1 MTFKYQ
7 VSGLNLISDIEIPTL
22 RSKEFDQANI
32 EVLISTNVQIPNK
45 IIEYL
50 PDGKILYK
58 DVCENVFL
66 ISGSKIFVTIK
77 GENFHQASI
86 SLVGIPLGYVLQ
98 NNDFQVLH
106 GSSVTSTGSAV
117 CFVGK
122 SGAGKSS
129 LAMAL
134 VDRGSKLVT
143 EDLCIIKNSDI
154 YNFSD
159 WLKTNIESLPEDIK
173 YSSKIQIKKDS
184 RDRVFYKLSNEHI
197 SNMKSGLKAIYFLE
211 EAEHRV
217 IKKLG
222 AAESF
227 KYLFT
232 YAYRKNDVDV
242 ESFKKIAKISKDVEC
257 FSFSR
262 DLTKP
267 FEENAGLVFDHLD
280 INFPGLFFPKTDS
293 T

>member
-7 VSGLNLISDIEIPTL
+7 VSGLNLVSDIEIPTL
-22 RSKEFDQANI
+22 RSKKFVKADI
-32 EVLISTNVQIPNK
+32 EVRISSKVQTPNK
-45 IIEYL
+45 VIEYS

-58 DVCENVFL
+58 DICENAFL
-66 ISGSKIFVTIK
+66 ISGSKIFVRMK
-77 GENFHQASI
+77 GKNIDQASI

-98 NNDFQVLH
+98 NNNFQVLH
-106 GSSVTSTGSAV
+106 GSSVASADSAV
-117 CFVGK
+117 CFIGK

-134 VDRGSKLVT
+134 VDRGLKLVT
-143 EDLCIIKNSDI
+143 EDLCVIKNSNI

-159 WLKTNIESLPEDIK
+159 CVKTNMESLPVGIR
-173 YSSKIQIKKDS
+173 YLSKILIKKDS
-184 RDRVFYKLSNEHI
+184 RDRVFYKLSSKHLGSIKNP
-197 SNMKSGLKAIYFLE
+197 LKAIYFLK
-211 EAEHRV
+211 EAEHGV

-232 YAYRKNDVDV
+232 YAYRKNDVDI
-242 ESFKKIAKISKDVEC
+242 ESFKEIAKISKEVEC
-257 FSFSR
+257 FSLSR

-267 FEENAGLVFDHLD
+267 LEENAELVFDHLD
-280 INFPGLFFPKTDS
+280 I
-293 T
+293 

>member
-7 VSGLNLISDIEIPTL
+7 VSGLNLVSDIEIPTL
-22 RSKEFDQANI
+22 RSKKFVKADI
-32 EVLISTNVQIPNK
+32 EVRISSKVQTPNK
-45 IIEYL
+45 VIEYL

-58 DVCENVFL
+58 DICENAFL
-66 ISGSKIFVTIK
+66 ISGSKIFVTMK
-77 GENFHQASI
+77 GKNIDQASI

-98 NNDFQVLH
+98 NNNFQVLH
-106 GSSVTSTGSAV
+106 GSSVASADSAV
-117 CFVGK
+117 CFIGK

-134 VDRGSKLVT
+134 VDRGLKLVT
-143 EDLCIIKNSDI
+143 EDLCVIKNSNI

-159 WLKTNIESLPEDIK
+159 CVKTNMESLPVGVK
-173 YSSKIQIKKDS
+173 YLSKILIKKDS
-184 RDRVFYKLSNEHI
+184 RDRAFYKLSSKHLGSIKN
-197 SNMKSGLKAIYFLE
+197 SLKAIYFLE
-211 EAEHRV
+211 EAEHGV

-232 YAYRKNDVDV
+232 YAYRKNDIDI
-242 ESFKKIAKISKDVEC
+242 ESFKKIAKISKEVEC
-257 FSFSR
+257 FSLSR

-267 FEENAGLVFDHLD
+267 LEENAELVFDHLD
-280 INFPGLFFPKTDS
+280 I
-293 T
+293 